1 MMDNEDIVP
10 MDNGEVDEITR
21 AARLEASKAAAK
33 PLIDHLAAAVGSDEL
48 GNLVFLGKT
57 GDKVIIERIATVLSH
72 RPWLDTKTYIV
83 ESVDGVTGDMRLFD
97 PEMCQEAMSN
107 FITGT
112 KRGYRFKLP
121 SSKGMSIGKRKR
133 GRPKKNPTDA
143 PELAKPVV
151 LDAAG
156 QPAKKKRGR
165 PPGSKNRE
173 RDVIRAEKA
182 AKVQKKR
189 RSK

>member
-21 AARLEASKAAAK
+21 AARLEATKVASK
-33 PLIDHLAAAVGSDEL
+33 PLIDHLADAVGADEL

-72 RPWLDTKTYIV
+72 RPWLDTRTYIV

-143 PELAKPVV
+143 PELEKPVV

-156 QPAKKKRGR
+156 QPVKKKRGR

-189 RSK
+189 RAK